1 MEDLTS
7 RLPTLQPPAGR
18 SPQASM
24 SERVKSLP
32 ALTLP
37 RQEERPEQAQ
47 TVTPGDRQPPGGDNR
62 MTPVPAPASGR
73 MFQIKEDLPRSAYE
87 DMPFTEVLPRA
98 ASNFFP
104 SAGNVGKGLY
114 DAVVNYEDTAG
125 ALNQLGK
132 GVISKVRG
140 ALGGERNMEAEAV
153 ADALGSMYADR
164 YGSMAAFK
172 ETLAEDPASIGLD
185 VASVAP
191 VVGPAGRAA
200 GLGPVAT
207 GLQRVTSLGDP
218 VNLAAQ
224 GVKLASRGVTA
235 PVTTVGRYV
244 QGAASGVT
252 PNALK
257 LAEQAGKSAD
267 PAARAAFKTFA
278 MGKGDNREIA
288 RTAVAA
294 LDERRAAEQA
304 AYVRGKREL
313 TTQELSL
320 NRVQD
325 TVNQVRSEINRL
337 GLSSQSPKVAVL
349 EEMARKVDQY
359 VNHPDP
365 TARTAVQLDVLKR
378 DLRDMMDT
386 LKPSDKG
393 ALSSIPTSVRD
404 TIATVDPG
412 YAAMMERYQSWLSE
426 MKDIQSTLGANDRV
440 AETTRI
446 ARLLSTLKS
455 DDKTSL
461 LKELAGKTEAGKYLP
476 YMIAGAS
483 VEKIAPPYLQGM
495 GLMGAGSVLLGGPHG
510 MAMAAAG
517 SPRLAGFTQYGA
529 GRLQGAINRIPT
541 PPSAATN
548 LLSQIGNERMERKTG
563 GRVGMPHDK
572 VADQL
577 VMAAERAKKGI
588 SKGTESLLDM
598 SDNHIAHALEVAN
611 RSI

>member
-1 MEDLTS
+1 MADPITNT
-7 RLPTLQPPAGR
+7 PGQDV
-18 SPQASM
+18 M
-24 SERVKSLP
+24 ERVKSLP
-32 ALTLP
+32 SISFTKPIGEVSAAPVPSSGTP
-37 RQEERPEQAQ
+37 
-47 TVTPGDRQPPGGDNR
+47 VTPIGPNPL
-62 MTPVPAPASGR
+62 PAPVSAPAPER
-73 MFQIKEDLPRSAYE
+73 MFQIKDDLPRSAYE
-87 DMPFTEVLPRA
+87 NMPFTEVLPRA
-98 ASNFFP
+98 ASNFLP
-104 SAGNVGKGLY
+104 SAGNIGKGLY

-132 GVISKVRG
+132 GVVSKVRG
-140 ALGGERNMEAEAV
+140 AFGGERNMEAEAV
-153 ADALGSMYADR
+153 ADALGAMYADR
-164 YGSMAAFK
+164 YGSMSAIK

-191 VVGPAGRAA
+191 VAGVAGRAA
-200 GLGPVAT
+200 GLGKLAT
-207 GLQRVTSLGDP
+207 GVEKVAALGDP
-218 VNLAAQ
+218 VNLALQ
-224 GVKLASRGVTA
+224 GAKLASRGITA
-235 PVTTVGRYV
+235 PLTTVGRYA

-252 PNALK
+252 QNALK
-257 LAEQAGKSAD
+257 LAEQAGKSSD
-267 PAARAAFKTFA
+267 PMARSVFRTFA
-278 MGKGDNREIA
+278 TGKGDNREMA

-313 TTQELSL
+313 TTEELPLS
-320 NRVQD
+320 NVQD
-325 TVNQVRSEINRL
+325 AVNRVRSEINRL

-349 EEMARKVDQY
+349 EEMAKKIDEY

-378 DLRDMMDT
+378 DLRDMMDN

-393 ALSSIPTSVRD
+393 ALSAIPTAVRD
-404 TIATVDPG
+404 TIATVHPG
-412 YAAMMERYQSWLSE
+412 YSAMMERYQSWLSE
-426 MKDIQSTLGANDRV
+426 MKDIQANLGANDRV

-446 ARLLSTLKS
+446 ARLLSTLKN

-529 GRLQGAINRIPT
+529 GRMQGAVNSIPA

-548 LLSQIGNERMERKTG
+548 LLSQIGEDRQGRKSG
-563 GRVGMPHDK
+563 GRVSSHDAA
-572 VADQL
+572 ADQL
-577 VMAAERAKKGI
+577 VRAAERARKGQ
-588 SKGTESLLDM
+588 SAQTQVLLNQ
-598 SDNHIAHALEVAN
+598 SDDAVASALEIAN